1 MGKLLRVQHD
11 QEHKA
16 ILDWLTLVEYAPQ
29 QNDFIARRQEGTGT
43 WLLNSTEYQSWRET
57 KGRTLF
63 CPGIPG
69 AGKTILTAIVIDELT
84 TQFSDDPTI
93 GIAYMYCNF
102 RRQDEQKIN
111 DLLAS
116 LLKQLAETQL
126 SLPSTVKELYNRHK
140 TKRTR
145 PSFDEISKSLQAI
158 TALYSRVFIIV
169 DALDECQVSNSCRQR
184 FLLEMFNLQANHG
197 VNLYATSRFIPEI
210 TTKFQANISLE
221 IRVSKEDIGRYL
233 EAHMRHLSPFD
244 D

>member
-1 MGKLLRVQHD
+1 
-11 QEHKA
+11 
-16 ILDWLTLVEYAPQ
+16 
-29 QNDFIARRQEGTGT
+29 
-43 WLLNSTEYQSWRET
+43 
-57 KGRTLF
+57 LF

-221 IRVSKEDIGRYL
+221 IRASKEDIGRYL

-244 D
+244 DWTDSCKMRSRLQ

>member
-1 MGKLLRVQHD
+1 
-11 QEHKA
+11 
-16 ILDWLTLVEYAPQ
+16 
-29 QNDFIARRQEGTGT
+29 
-43 WLLNSTEYQSWRET
+43 
-57 KGRTLF
+57 LF

-221 IRVSKEDIGRYL
+221 IRASKEDIGRYL

-244 D
+244 DWNRQLQDEIKVAIADAVDGMYVTRLYLRDCSY

>member
-1 MGKLLRVQHD
+1 M
-11 QEHKA
+11 
-16 ILDWLTLVEYAPQ
+16 
-29 QNDFIARRQEGTGT
+29 
-43 WLLNSTEYQSWRET
+43 
-57 KGRTLF
+57 F

-221 IRVSKEDIGRYL
+221 IRASKEDIGRYL

>member
-1 MGKLLRVQHD
+1 
-11 QEHKA
+11 
-16 ILDWLTLVEYAPQ
+16 
-29 QNDFIARRQEGTGT
+29 
-43 WLLNSTEYQSWRET
+43 
-57 KGRTLF
+57 LF

-84 TQFSDDPTI
+84 TQFSDDLTI

-145 PSFDEISKSLQAI
+145 PSFDGISKSLQAI

-221 IRVSKEDIGRYL
+221 IRASKEDIGRYL

-244 D
+244 DWDRQLQDEIKVAIADAVDGMYVARLYLRDCSY

>member
-1 MGKLLRVQHD
+1 M
-11 QEHKA
+11 
-16 ILDWLTLVEYAPQ
+16 
-29 QNDFIARRQEGTGT
+29 
-43 WLLNSTEYQSWRET
+43 
-57 KGRTLF
+57 F

-221 IRVSKEDIGRYL
+221 IRASKEDIGRYL

-244 D
+244 DWNRQLQDEIKVAIADAVDGMYVTRLYLRDCSY